1 MSEHFRAV
9 SDILITRDTVVA
21 SDGQDAMKV
30 VVTRTNGKFIH
41 EFTVNTTSEIPD
53 YSDAKVLTI
62 TWLALGLFTP
72 LSARTEVL
80 AEHGL
85 SRASF
90 SVTEDGIEIARA
102 YRELTGADITEAI

>member
-9 SDILITRDTVVA
+9 GDIVITRDTVCVA
-21 SDGQDAMKV
+21 GGLEAMKV
-30 VVTRTNGKFIH
+30 TVARANGKFIH
-41 EFTVNTTSEIPD
+41 EFTVDTTSDIPD

-102 YRELTGADITEAI
+102 YRELTGGDITEAI